1 MYNDLPDVSYLSS
14 PHHLLMAS
22 ESLITAIKKAIRAKK
37 PHNIAD
43 LNTKLNRLSDALDVL
58 RVQVNHLIEQQ
69 AEAVAK
75 FSEGEDL
82 AQELVD
88 ELEELAERKTA
99 IRPSEIKTI
108 ADELCSTADDLCF
121 LLSSGV
127 NP

>member
-1 MYNDLPDVSYLSS
+1 MYNKTAPFNTVFVLKTSQSYIAEL
-14 PHHLLMAS
+14 
-22 ESLITAIKKAIRAKK
+22 KKAL
-37 PHNIAD
+37 D
-43 LNTKLNRLSDALDVL
+43 NRKAVNLDE
-58 RVQVNHLIEQQ
+58 VQFRLGMI
-69 AEAVAK
+69 AEALQLGIDRINELTQSQEKAQAT